1 MVKRQTVWLSTM
13 MVLSL
18 MLIGYYTMNN
28 GNEVTTGKNQGTSVS
43 TSTTSATGSGGSES
57 GSGTQSGSGST
68 GQTNTSS
75 TASESSDFFI
85 QMQTQV
91 EQQISQQEDQLMQ
104 VISNNNASSSDI
116 SNAEAQ
122 LKVLTALDG
131 GIKNATDMILAQGYT
146 ACAIVPTPGQLDH
159 ATVYVKASKLS
170 ASDAVKIMNIVSQQL
185 NIPIS
190 NVVVKMHA

>member
-1 MVKRQTVWLSTM
+1 VVKRQTVWLSTM

-28 GNEVTTGKNQGTSVS
+28 GSDVTAGKSQGPSVS
-43 TSTTSATGSGGSES
+43 TSTSAP
-57 GSGTQSGSGST
+57 SGST
-68 GQTNTSS
+68 NSS
-75 TASESSDFFI
+75 SSGSVTTGAPDSGSQASTGSSSDFFI

-116 SNAEAQ
+116 SKAETQ
-122 LKVLTALDG
+122 LKQLTALDG
-131 GIKNATDMILAQGYT
+131 GIKNATDMILGQGYT

-159 ATVYVKASKLS
+159 ATVYVKSNKLT